1 MIPLGLLRP
10 LRLCLPAEKIRSAR
24 IILLKATHWP
34 YVAAIYV
41 YEIASGRLRGTVA
54 DWLYNPK
61 LYLNKRPPLNVH
73 RQHRDWRYSGLG
85 NRSEA
90 SLTAKNPTNENNTTI
105 TNDSDYVVELKEVKR
120 MIGELRVQETLE
132 RRLDVQQTLI
142 EKLSTQVDELN
153 RRLAKRQ
160 DDDER

>member
-1 MIPLGLLRP
+1 
-10 LRLCLPAEKIRSAR
+10 
-24 IILLKATHWP
+24 
-34 YVAAIYV
+34 
-41 YEIASGRLRGTVA
+41 
-54 DWLYNPK
+54 
-61 LYLNKRPPLNVH
+61 
-73 RQHRDWRYSGLG
+73 
-85 NRSEA
+85 
-90 SLTAKNPTNENNTTI
+90 
-105 TNDSDYVVELKEVKR
+105 